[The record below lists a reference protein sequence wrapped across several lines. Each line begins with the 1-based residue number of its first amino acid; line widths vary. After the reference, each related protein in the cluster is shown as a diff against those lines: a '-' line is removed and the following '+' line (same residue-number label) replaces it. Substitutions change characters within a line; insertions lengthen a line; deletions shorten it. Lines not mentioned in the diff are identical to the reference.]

1 MHQQFVAQ
9 LHVQVCVMADP
20 ATGDLNADPRQDI
33 DALLQNQTKRAE
45 ILQRLGTV
53 KFRTSP
59 LMGWLE
65 VASSHLRLG
74 CLQPLV
80 GHFRFQMGLLH

>member
-1 MHQQFVAQ
+1 
-9 LHVQVCVMADP
+9 MADP

-33 DALLQNQTKRAE
+33 DALLQDQTKRAE

-59 LMGWLE
+59 L
-65 VASSHLRLG
+65 
-74 CLQPLV
+74 V
-80 GHFRFQMGLLH
+80 G